1 MLVKGSK
8 FSDERGTVSFVNSFD
23 MTPIVWMYCIEPK
36 TRIILAWQGHKK
48 ESKWFYCVKGS
59 FLLKTVDMNSLERV
73 EYRLSSKMS
82 EVLEIKPGLYNGF
95 EALEERSALMVYS
108 DFDLDSS
115 KQDDFRE
122 TLENIKW
129 ESSKD

>member
-1 MLVKGSK
+1 
-8 FSDERGTVSFVNSFD
+8 
-23 MTPIVWMYCIEPK
+23 
-36 TRIILAWQGHKK
+36 
-48 ESKWFYCVKGS
+48 
-59 FLLKTVDMNSLERV
+59 MNSLERV

>member
-8 FSDERGTVSFVNSFD
+8 FSDERGTVSFVNGFD
-23 MTPIVWMYCIEPK
+23 LTPIVRMYCIEPK
-36 TRIILAWQGHKK
+36 TGIIRAWQGHKK

-59 FLLKTVDMNSLERV
+59 FLVKTVDMNTLERV
-73 EYRLSSKMS
+73 EYRLSTKMS
-82 EVLEIKPGLYNGF
+82 EVLKITSGLYNGF
-95 EALEERSALMVYS
+95 EALEEGSALMVYS
-108 DFDLDSS
+108 DFDLESS

-129 ESSKD
+129 ESSKY

>member
-1 MLVKGSK
+1 
-8 FSDERGTVSFVNSFD
+8 
-23 MTPIVWMYCIEPK
+23 
-36 TRIILAWQGHKK
+36 
-48 ESKWFYCVKGS
+48 
-59 FLLKTVDMNSLERV
+59 MNSLERV

-82 EVLEIKPGLYNGF
+82 EVLEITPGLYNGF